1 MKISLSCES
10 GAAGHPALLETT
22 CRILGLLT
30 GRPVRDPSQDWIIH
44 RRAAE
49 MLAQDLNIQAEC
61 RKIWSDLSEAEQ
73 EALLA
78 VGRGARSR
86 PSRQRMG
93 WIR

>member
-1 MKISLSCES
+1 MRVWS
-10 GAAGHPALLETT
+10 GGHPALLETT

-30 GRPVRDPSQDWIIH
+30 GRPMRDPSQDWIIH

-61 RKIWSDLSEAEQ
+61 RKIWYDLSEAEQ

-78 VGRGARSR
+78 VGRGAEIEAIEAAE
-86 PSRQRMG
+86 G